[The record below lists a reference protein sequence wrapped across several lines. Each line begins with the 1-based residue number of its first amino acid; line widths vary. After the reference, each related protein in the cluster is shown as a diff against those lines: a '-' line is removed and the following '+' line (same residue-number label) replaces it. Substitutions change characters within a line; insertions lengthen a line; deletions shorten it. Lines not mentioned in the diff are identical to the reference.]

1 MAVCWVQAGICG
13 QETSI
18 DATRTSGSKVA
29 VTFTTTCSHVEAM
42 AEELKELDVGSELS
56 QSAVETRT
64 YAVAAR
70 HLCRSSCIV
79 PTATLKVMEVT
90 AGTFRAAPCSIEFL
104 QDAI

>member
-1 MAVCWVQAGICG
+1 MAVCWVKAGSCE

-18 DATRTSGSKVA
+18 DATQTSGSKVA

-64 YAVAAR
+64 YAVAAK

-79 PTATLKVMEVT
+79 PAATLKVMEVT
-90 AGTFRAAPCSIEFL
+90 AGAFRPEACAIEFL